1 MLSLSFLPGRIIMG
15 IGYAFFRVTTMCL
28 LAAQFAL
35 QLWKV
40 SERCGQ
46 RGERT
51 YEGETRHHVAIRM
64 EGGARTVPA
73 N

>member
-1 MLSLSFLPGRIIMG
+1 MG

-28 LAAQFAL
+28 LAAQFTL
-35 QLWKV
+35 HMWTG

-46 RGERT
+46 RVERT

-64 EGGARTVPA
+64 EGGTRTVPA